1 MAVIPL
7 SGKHGQICLLPRLAA
22 ADPMRHD
29 RAENFKAAAN
39 AAREQGGLREK
50 NNNRHCRRCT
60 GNVGDRGA
68 GAKQAAAE
76 TRRHSRHVR
85 ALCRYHRR
93 GLGDRRED
101 GGGGLRRRGAGTQ
114 GRDRRGRSSQQGRPC
129 RQHRA
134 RHARQPGCR
143 DAVRR
148 GGVRHRAGRRRD
160 REGAQQDRDVFRP
173 GLDPPQQRGLRSL
186 HRALRLRHVWAGQRH
201 RARHRQV
208 RASRPGSSSPPTM
221 RSARIWKRTPPM
233 WW

>member
-1 MAVIPL
+1 MKRTITGIVAAVLAMSATAALAQSKPPL
-7 SGKHGQICLLPRLAA
+7 KLGGILDMSGLY
-22 ADPMRHD
+22 ADI
-29 RAENFKAAAN
+29 
-39 AAREQGGLREK
+39 
-50 NNNRHCRRCT
+50 T
-60 GNVGDRGA
+60 GA
-68 GAKQAAAE
+68 
-76 TRRHSRHVR
+76 
-85 ALCRYHRR
+85 

-101 GGGGLRRRGAGTQ
+101 GGGGLRRRGARAQ

-134 RHARQPGCR
+134 RHARQPGRR

-148 GGVRHRAGRRRD
+148 RGVRHRAGRRRD

-173 GLDPPQQRGLRSL
+173 GLDPADQRGLRSL

-208 RASRPGSSSPPTM
+208 AVSRPGSSSPPTM
-221 RSARIWKRTPPM
+221 PSARTWRRTRPM